1 MGLRDEGRDIPRGD
15 GSLMRRPLL
24 DTGWGPERAAAYGRR
39 RRSYVTSSAL
49 QLDESG
55 QHAEVRMDFPRATAG
70 KGAARVDAARAIAA
84 LYGVQARSVAREPLA
99 LTVRGAAEDVATFVD
114 ALPRVIDH
122 AEQLASW
129 VARMYGDWTRRP
141 GNAWFFG
148 ALDEAARRAHARDF
162 RAAAFR
168 VIVAVLVGPEDAVL
182 DEVDTDPARVGA
194 GRGVRR
200 RYRPVR
206 MAGDSRGVRPGRGP
220 AVARRSAHEAPAAR
234 WTVEDAHGEQLALF
248 PEQLQPAAGP
258 VVVIPCSGA
267 KLPHKAP
274 AGQLYIG
281 TLHTRARKTADAL
294 TANGGTVL
302 VLSALHGLLPLTQV
316 IEPYDHTWKDEGSI
330 TPDQLRAQ
338 ALQLGVAAADDVVL
352 LTPSRYTARAIAV
365 WPDARTPLAHLGIGQ
380 QLGRLAALRT
390 RPEQYTTAA

>member
-1 MGLRDEGRDIPRGD
+1 MGLRDEGRAIPRGD

-24 DTGWGPERAAAYGRR
+24 DTGWGPERAAAYARR

-49 QLDESG
+49 QLDDSG
-55 QHAEVRMDFPRATAG
+55 QHAEVRMDFPRSTAG

-84 LYGVQARSVAREPLA
+84 SYGVLARSVAREPLA
-99 LTVRGAAEDVATFVD
+99 LTVRGAAEDVARFVD
-114 ALPRVIDH
+114 GLPRVIDH

-129 VARMYGDWTRRP
+129 VARMYGDWTRRT

-148 ALDEAARRAHARDF
+148 ALDEAARRAHAREF

-168 VIVAVLVGPEDAVL
+168 TIVAVLVGPEDVVL
-182 DEVDTDPARVGA
+182 DEVDTDRPMWEQVEAFAGGVGQYGWLEIHEAYDPAQA
-194 GRGVRR
+194 LQLL
-200 RYRPVR
+200 
-206 MAGDSRGVRPGRGP
+206 DT
-220 AVARRSAHEAPAAR
+220 AHEAPAAR

-248 PEQLQPAAGP
+248 PQQLQPAVGP

-274 AGQLYIG
+274 AGQLYTG

-302 VLSALHGLLPLTQV
+302 VLSALHGLLPLAQE
-316 IEPYDHTWKDEGSI
+316 IEPYDHTWEDEGSI

-338 ALQLGVAAADDVVL
+338 ARQLGLAAAEDVVL
-352 LTPSRYTARAIAV
+352 LTPSRYTARAVDV